1 MFAVFKRL
9 RLGYRIG
16 CGFGLIILMAGFL
29 GYVGWNGVNRMHAYM
44 SEYALWV
51 DISAV
56 VTEEINL
63 NALKIA
69 SAVDTYT
76 SSPHDANRVA
86 FLKTV
91 QETEQGLQKW
101 AAIVQGKPEL
111 EQILANLR
119 QQLKGVQNRFAD
131 YDKALNSN
139 QMGNL
144 LTTETKLRESTKPLL
159 LTLDKAVRELIRP
172 AKEQEIRSAGL
183 LQRRVQLFSL
193 IATAAVLV
201 AGILLSLLLVRAVTK
216 PIHRAIEE
224 LSEGTEKVSE
234 AASQVAAASMQV
246 AEGSSQQAAFIEET
260 SSSLEEMSTMTR
272 QNADH
277 AGQAD
282 RLMKEANS
290 SVQAANQSMTGLTGS
305 MQEISKASEQ
315 TFKIVKTIDE
325 IAFQTNLLALNAAV
339 EAARAGEAG
348 AGFAVVAGEVRN
360 LAMRAAEAAKNTAA
374 LIEETVR
381 KIKDGSQL
389 VARTSEAF
397 GAVAT
402 GAGKVGGLIGEIA
415 AASGEQAQGIEQVN
429 KAVGQMDRVVQGMA
443 ASAEES
449 ASASQQMKAQAE
461 RMKQMVTEL
470 VTLVHGASRKVLSD
484 RNRAKALEG
493 TVLREKPVPQAA
505 GLQHRPQA
513 VPRAV
518 VLQHRP
524 GPKALL
530 TGGDDPQR

>member
-1 MFAVFKRL
+1 MFTGFKRL
-9 RLGYRIG
+9 KLGYRIG

-44 SEYALWV
+44 SDYALWV

-63 NALKIA
+63 NALRISA
-69 SAVDTYT
+69 AVDTYT

-86 FLKTV
+86 FQKTV
-91 QETEQGLQKW
+91 QETEQGFQKW
-101 AAIVQGKPEL
+101 TTLIQGKPEL
-111 EQILANLR
+111 EQILASLR
-119 QQLKGVQNRFAD
+119 QGLKEVQARFVD

-144 LTTETKLRESTKPLL
+144 LTNETKLREATKPLL
-159 LTLDKAVRELIRP
+159 LTLDKAVKEVIRP
-172 AKEQEIRSAGL
+172 AKDQKIQSAGL

-193 IATAAVLV
+193 IVTAAVLV

-216 PIHRAIEE
+216 PIHRAIGE
-224 LSEGTEKVSE
+224 LSEGTDKVSE
-234 AASQVAAASMQV
+234 AANQVASASMQV
-246 AEGSSQQAAFIEET
+246 AEGSSHQAAFIEET
-260 SSSLEEMSTMTR
+260 SSSLEEMSSMTR

-282 RLMKEANS
+282 QLMKEANS
-290 SVQAANQSMTGLTGS
+290 SVQEANQSMTGLTGS

-381 KIKDGSQL
+381 KVKDGSQL
-389 VARTSEAF
+389 VTKTNEAF
-397 GAVAT
+397 GAVAVT
-402 GAGKVGGLIGEIA
+402 SGKVGGLIGEIA

-429 KAVGQMDRVVQGMA
+429 KAVGQMDRVVQDMA

-470 VTLVHGASRKVLSD
+470 VTLVHGASRKVLSE
-484 RNRAKALEG
+484 RNQAKVSEETALP
-493 TVLREKPVPQAA
+493 EKSLPQAA
-505 GLQHRPQA
+505 ALRHH
-513 VPRAV
+513 PR
-518 VLQHRP
+518 
-524 GPKALL
+524 PKALL
-530 TGGDDPQR
+530 TEGHR